1 MKKIILSIL
10 AFITLANPL
19 LAEGMVGAKI
29 GIGEINAEN
38 DAYTSGS
45 TSISSQSGD
54 ADNPYGAFFAELEI
68 PSVEGLSIGLEY
80 VPFTASIRLDKGES
94 GTGADVDD
102 YTTLYALY
110 MKEAGEGSVYFKA
123 GYSHAD
129 IGTVTNS
136 NGTTVNSQDDSLQGP
151 MIGVGFQSN
160 VLGNG
165 LIARLE
171 ATYTDLEDVSITT
184 TSNGASNVKKTGSAD
199 ITTFSISIAKSF

>member
-1 MKKIILSIL
+1 
-10 AFITLANPL
+10 
-19 LAEGMVGAKI
+19 
-29 GIGEINAEN
+29 
-38 DAYTSGS
+38 
-45 TSISSQSGD
+45 
-54 ADNPYGAFFAELEI
+54 
-68 PSVEGLSIGLEY
+68 
-80 VPFTASIRLDKGES
+80 
-94 GTGADVDD
+94 
-102 YTTLYALY
+102 

-184 TSNGASNVKKTGSAD
+184 TSNGASNTKKTGSAD